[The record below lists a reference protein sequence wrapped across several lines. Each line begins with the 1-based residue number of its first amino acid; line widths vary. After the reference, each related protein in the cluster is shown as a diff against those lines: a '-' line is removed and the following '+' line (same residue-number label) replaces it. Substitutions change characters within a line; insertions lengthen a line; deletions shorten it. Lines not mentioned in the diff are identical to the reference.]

1 MFVQSMFRGLKGRC
15 PNCGDGKLY
24 WGYLKVEPRCNSC
37 GHDLARYPADDGPA
51 YFTIL
56 IVGHLIVAPLL
67 FFSII
72 WHAPTMYVLP
82 ATLIPLA
89 IVTLALL
96 PRVKG
101 AFIGLLFAI
110 AHKEGEA
117 ALHIRDVP
125 DPRR

>member
-1 MFVQSMFRGLKGRC
+1 MFRGLKGRC
-15 PNCGDGKLY
+15 PHCGDGKLY
-24 WGYLKVEPRCNSC
+24 WGYLKVEPRCNAC
-37 GHDLARYPADDGPA
+37 EHDLARYPADDGPA

-67 FFSII
+67 VFSII
-72 WHAPTMYVLP
+72 WEAPTMYVLP

-89 IVTLALL
+89 IATLALL

-101 AFIGLLFAI
+101 AFIGLLYAI
-110 AHKEGEA
+110 ARKEGEA
-117 ALHIRDVP
+117 TLHLGDVP